1 MNGTTK
7 GLAVAAIVTLSLT
20 AGSRVSRAAEQSWN
34 GAISDS
40 MCGASHAA
48 MSTGGARVSDRDCTI
63 ACVSYQ
69 TADSPKFVF
78 VSQGRIYPIANQTFG
93 GLARYAGQQITLV
106 GELANGA
113 ITVSKIEASAK
124 K

>member
-1 MNGTTK
+1 MTRF
-7 GLAVAAIVTLSLT
+7 LALAGIVSIAIG
-20 AGSRVSRAAEQSWN
+20 AGAHQATAAEQTWS

-48 MSTGGARVSDRDCTI
+48 MSTNGARVSDRDCTV

-78 VSQGRIYPIANQTFG
+78 VSQGKVYPIANQRFG
-93 GLARYAGQQITLV
+93 GLARYAGQPITLT
-106 GELANGA
+106 GEMNNNT
-113 ITVSKIEASAK
+113 ITVSKITVPEKAR
-124 K
+124 

>member
-1 MNGTTK
+1 MTRFFAR
-7 GLAVAAIVTLSLT
+7 AVIVSISIG
-20 AGSRVSRAAEQSWN
+20 AGAHRLMAAEQTWS

-48 MSTGGARVSDRDCTI
+48 KSTNGAKVTDRNCTV

-78 VSQGRIYPIANQTFG
+78 VSQGKVYPIAKRFG
-93 GLARYAGQQITLV
+93 GLARFAGQPITLT
-106 GELANGA
+106 GEMNNNT
-113 ITVSKIEASAK
+113 ITVSKITVPEK
-124 K
+124 NK

>member
-1 MNGTTK
+1 MNRPF
-7 GLAVAAIVTLSLT
+7 AFAAIVLLSIS
-20 AGSRVSRAAEQSWN
+20 AGSRPATAAEQTWT

-48 MSTGGARVSDRDCTI
+48 MSTNGAKVSDRDCTV

-78 VSQGRIYPIANQTFG
+78 VSQGKVYPIANQRFG
-93 GLARYAGQQITLV
+93 GLARYAGQPIMLT
-106 GELANGA
+106 GEMNDGT
-113 ITVSKIEASAK
+113 ITVSKISVPAK
-124 K
+124 TQ